1 LSHVLNESKLIQ
13 QINVR
18 VPTLVHERLSNIAKD
33 RELKVADIV
42 REAIRKFF
50 ETSEGDLEEQ

>member
-1 LSHVLNESKLIQ
+1 VLNESKLIQ
-13 QINVR
+13 QINAR
-18 VPTLVHERLSNIAKD
+18 VPTSVHERLSNIAKN